1 VSDDRDLHPVR
12 IVPGSFPRRSLPLTQ
27 ARSARREYPTSL
39 VGFAS
44 ATGTATPRPREHPER
59 SMAELDGVFYKEIVE
74 QALREFPNEACGL
87 IAAEAGVPVKVY
99 AMTNADASPATYR
112 LDGKEQLTVFDELD
126 DRGWDLWAIY
136 HSHTHSEAYP
146 SETDRK
152 LAFYPD
158 SRYVLLSVADRDDP
172 VIRSFFILD
181 GEVTE
186 EELTIT

>member
-1 VSDDRDLHPVR
+1 
-12 IVPGSFPRRSLPLTQ
+12 
-27 ARSARREYPTSL
+27 
-39 VGFAS
+39 
-44 ATGTATPRPREHPER
+44 
-59 SMAELDGVFYKEIVE
+59 MAELDGVFYKEIVE
-74 QALREFPNEACGL
+74 QALREFPNEACGV
-87 IAAEAGVPVKVY
+87 IAAEADVPIRVY

-136 HSHTHSEAYP
+136 HSHTHSGAFP

-158 SRYVLLSVADRDDP
+158 SRYVVLSVANRDEP
-172 VIRSFFILD
+172 VIRSFFIRD